1 MIFAF
6 VTAVLFL
13 AVIAVGI
20 VLFVRAQVNKK
31 KENGKTRRPCGAFPL
46 ARRGGRA
53 FTDYASRLLPYRGG
67 GRDRRR

>member
-31 KENGKTRRPCGAFPL
+31 RERENAAPLRGFPSRSSRR
-46 ARRGGRA
+46 AR
-53 FTDYASRLLPYRGG
+53 FY
-67 GRDRRR
+67 

>member
-31 KENGKTRRPCGAFPL
+31 KRERESAAPLRGFPSRSSRRPRF
-46 ARRGGRA
+46 
-53 FTDYASRLLPYRGG
+53 Y
-67 GRDRRR
+67 

>member
-31 KENGKTRRPCGAFPL
+31 KRTGKRNSHREL
-46 ARRGGRA
+46 KN
-53 FTDYASRLLPYRGG
+53 
-67 GRDRRR
+67 

>member
-31 KENGKTRRPCGAFPL
+31 ENGKARRPAGFPSRSS
-46 ARRGGRA
+46 RRPR
-53 FTDYASRLLPYRGG
+53 FY
-67 GRDRRR
+67 